1 MNCMQDTW
9 KNYQFYLYVVLFAI
23 GAVFLL
29 ITVNDLVTRNEAIIK
44 SGLSLLSTGNWEYWI
59 FAVSLVVAFTF
70 FYLSLKIATQTKR
83 FEDLISSDSKYTFVK
98 NIKELQKLAR
108 DLGPRYGQQLNQ
120 AMEKW
125 KIR

>member
-9 KNYQFYLYVVLFAI
+9 KNYQFYYYVVLFAI
-23 GAVFLL
+23 GVVFLV
-29 ITVNDLVTRNEAIIK
+29 ITVNDLVIRNDAIIK

-70 FYLSLKIATQTKR
+70 FYLTLKIATQTKR
-83 FEDLISSDSKYTFVK
+83 FEDLISSESKYTFVK

-108 DLGPRYGQQLNQ
+108 SLGPRYGEQLSRT
-120 AMEKW
+120 MEKW